1 MQADAGNPP
10 VDDRA
15 PAGQRVGRA
24 GLHQVLVRA
33 GKSFLAHQMTDRAA
47 TLTYYAMMSLF
58 PALLVGVTL
67 LGLVGQ
73 QALVTNATN
82 YLLDHGVDQDTANVV
97 RRVLQNMVSTS
108 GGALGA
114 TLVISV
120 GLALNGAS
128 GAFGASGRALNVI
141 YGADES
147 RGMVRRKLT
156 DLGATLAVI
165 VLFAVVLAAI
175 FLGGQI
181 ADDLFGKIGL
191 GATAASIWSYA
202 RWPVALVAATAAYG
216 IVYGLAPDIEPRKI
230 RWITPGA
237 SFGVVLWIALS
248 VGFSIYIRNFSS
260 YGAAYGAFGAAIVLL
275 LWLFLSANAFLFGA
289 ELNAELERSAASD
302 QASSRASSRSVSSG
316 G

>member
-1 MQADAGNPP
+1 
-10 VDDRA
+10 
-15 PAGQRVGRA
+15 
-24 GLHQVLVRA
+24 LHQVLVRA

-114 TLVISV
+114 TLIISV